1 VSSPAPLKGLSRMPG
16 KHARPVLSGR
26 EAP

>member
-16 KHARPVLSGR
+16 KHARPVLRGR